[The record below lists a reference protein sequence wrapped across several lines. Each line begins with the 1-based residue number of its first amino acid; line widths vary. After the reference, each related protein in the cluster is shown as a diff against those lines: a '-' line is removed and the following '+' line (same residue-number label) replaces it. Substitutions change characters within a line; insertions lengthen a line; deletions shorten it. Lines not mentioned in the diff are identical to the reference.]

1 MTPRATI
8 ARVLARSRRTLL
20 VCHEGPDGDCVGA
33 ALALARALDAPAHE
47 VVVACPDAVPAALR
61 FLPGAERIVATVPED
76 WRADVAVTLECGSL
90 QRAGALAG
98 AVTRAGTIVAIDH
111 HAHHDGYAHLIDWD
125 PSAAAVG
132 ELVADL
138 ITRLGVPLDAG
149 MAQALLT
156 AVVTDT
162 GVFRYAN
169 TTPRV
174 LRLAADLI
182 ERGADLGQ
190 IVRRVYEEQPVGAVR
205 LLGAALAACEL
216 HCGGAVA
223 TAVVTA
229 AMRAAAGPG
238 ADEAS
243 GVAAALRT
251 IAGVR
256 LAAVLEERQDR
267 VHVSFRA
274 REGVRAD
281 LVAARLGGG
290 GHAAAA
296 GAQVC
301 LPLDAARRQVLAA
314 VAAELAEA
322 CHDAG

>member
-1 MTPRATI
+1 MTLRATI
-8 ARVLARSRRTLL
+8 ARVLARSKRTLL
-20 VCHEGPDGDCVGA
+20 VCHEGPDGDCLGA
-33 ALALARALDAPAHE
+33 ALALAHALHAPDRE
-47 VVVACPDAVPAALR
+47 VVVACPDPVPAALR
-61 FLPGAERIVATVPED
+61 FLPGAERVVTMVPED
-76 WRADVAVTLECGSL
+76 WRPDVAVTLECGSL
-90 QRAGALAG
+90 QRAGGLAG
-98 AVTRAGTIVAIDH
+98 AVTRAATIVAIDH
-111 HAHHDGYAHLIDWD
+111 HADVDRYAHLLDWD

-132 ELVADL
+132 EQVADL
-138 ITRLGVPLDAG
+138 IGCLGVSLDAG

-156 AVVTDT
+156 AVATDT

-182 ERGADLGQ
+182 DRGADLGQ

-223 TAVVTA
+223 TTVVTA
-229 AMRAAAGPG
+229 AMRAAAGLG
-238 ADEAS
+238 ADEAT
-243 GVAAALRT
+243 GIAAALRT

-256 LAAVLEERQDR
+256 LAVVLEEREGR

-274 REGVRAD
+274 RDGVRAD
-281 LVAARLGGG
+281 RVAARMGGG

-296 GAQVC
+296 GAQLS
-301 LPLDAARRQVLAA
+301 LPLEAARHQVLAA

-322 CHDAG
+322 CPDAG